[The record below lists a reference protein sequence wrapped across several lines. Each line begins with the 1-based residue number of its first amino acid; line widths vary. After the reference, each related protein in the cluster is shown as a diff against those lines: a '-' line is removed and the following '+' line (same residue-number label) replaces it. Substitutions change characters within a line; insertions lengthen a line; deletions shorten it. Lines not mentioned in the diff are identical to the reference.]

1 MDVFDLQAKITLDSS
16 EFESELARSKSG
28 LEGLITKANLFA
40 NAITEA
46 GKKAADVFSDV
57 AESIIKVGTGFDTAM
72 ANVAAISG
80 ATGDDLDAL
89 RDKAKEMGATTK
101 FSASEA
107 ADAFGYMA
115 MAGWKTEDMLDGID
129 GIMQLAAA
137 SGEDLSTTSDIV
149 TDALTA
155 FGLSAEDSGHFADIL
170 AAASSNAN
178 TNVSMMGETFKYIA
192 PLAGTLG
199 YSAEDVAVAVGLMAN
214 SGIKAGQAGTSLRAA
229 LSSLLNPSEK
239 AAGLMEDLG
248 ISMTDVNGNSLPLA
262 DTFDMLREAFSGLA
276 ESEQASAA
284 ALLFGQEAMSGM
296 LSIINA
302 APADIEKLTEA
313 VANAEGAAANMSEI
327 MQDNVGG
334 AWDEFTSALEG
345 AGIALYETFS
355 DDLQDMI
362 LGAADGVSRLTAAF
376 EEGGASG
383 AIDEFVTMLSE
394 MTGLD
399 LSGVVDVFTG
409 IGEAI
414 TTIGKGFAEGGIGG
428 GFEAIVGQ
436 IESLTGLDL
445 SGIVDVFTGIGEAI
459 SEIKTAFAEGG
470 VSGGLDQI
478 AKSFEDMTGLDISD
492 VTDGIKKFA
501 EVAGELKTAFENDGV
516 SGVVDSLIQSFK
528 NSTGIDLTGL
538 VDGIRSFI
546 ESFKKIDPE
555 TFKKIADA
563 VVLVLQNFNFEGLA
577 DLITAIAD
585 AMGKFFEKCGEAL
598 ENGLPVVAEIIRFMS
613 EDFPN
618 LASGVVGAATG
629 IMMFVAAIKAMEIIK
644 GVPAML
650 SGFKTALSGVFTLVS
665 AHPFALLISALGALV
680 TAFVTAYNTSE
691 EFRDVVN
698 SALNSVKETAQKVVE
713 KISEM
718 ITKVGEFFSG
728 AWTKVKGVAGN
739 VLSFFGVGEDA
750 GADLAAGLESG
761 VSSGI
766 SGREGRIKK
775 SAGEVTEYFNEK
787 FDRHSPSKV
796 FAEMGRDLMRGLE
809 LGIAGEAGNVQR
821 TIDGMRLTAPELRMG
836 RVDYA
841 DSAFGRSTKT
851 TVNGLF
857 AAASQPGGGNGQPA
871 VVNLVVDG
879 RTMAQVLFD
888 PLSGVAKQKGVPV
901 GVW

>member
-16 EFESELARSKSG
+16 DFESELARSKSG
-28 LEGLITKANLFA
+28 LEELVTKANLFA
-40 NAITEA
+40 NAITEL
-46 GKKAADVFSDV
+46 GKKAADVFADV
-57 AESIIKVGTGFDTAM
+57 AESIIKVGSGFDTAM

-89 RDKAKEMGATTK
+89 REKAKEMGATTK

-137 SGEDLSTTSDIV
+137 SGEDLATTSDIV

-155 FGLSAEDSGHFADIL
+155 FGLSAEDAGHFADIL

-229 LSSLLNPSEK
+229 LSSMLNPSEK

-262 DTFDMLREAFSGLA
+262 DTFDMLRDAFSGLA

-284 ALLFGQEAMSGM
+284 AVLFGQEAMSGM

-313 VANAEGAAANMSEI
+313 VANAEGAAANMSAV

-345 AGIALYETFS
+345 AQIALYETFS
-355 DDLQDMI
+355 DDLQDKI
-362 LGAADGVSRLTAAF
+362 LGAADGVSRLTSAF

-383 AIDEFVTMLSE
+383 AMNEAVTMLSE

-399 LSGVVDVFTG
+399 LSGVTESFSG
-409 IGEAI
+409 IGEAFSEI
-414 TTIGKGFAEGGIGG
+414 KTAFAEGGIGG

-445 SGIVDVFTGIGEAI
+445 SGVVDTFSGIGESLA
-459 SEIKTAFAEGG
+459 EVGTAFAEGG
-470 VSGGLDQI
+470 VEGG
-478 AKSFEDMTGLDISD
+478 F
-492 VTDGIKKFA
+492 
-501 EVAGELKTAFENDGV
+501 TA
-516 SGVVDSLIQSFK
+516 VVGAFK
-528 NSTGIDLTGL
+528 DLTGIDLSGIVEGVKRFVDAFTGTDSAVFESVGEAISALLAAFDSEDLAAVISAVAYGIGEFL
-538 VDGIRSFI
+538 VTVGEVSSDA
-546 ESFKKIDPE
+546 
-555 TFKKIADA
+555 IAFLA
-563 VVLVLQNFNFEGLA
+563 QVIAELARNFEQ
-577 DLITAIAD
+577 
-585 AMGKFFEKCGEAL
+585 M
-598 ENGLPVVAEIIRFMS
+598 LP
-613 EDFPN
+613 
-618 LASGVVGAATG
+618 GVVG
-629 IMMFVAAIKAMEIIK
+629 VAAAIGSFIVVVKGMSIISSI
-644 GVPAML
+644 PTLLAAA
-650 SGFKTALSGVFTLVS
+650 STAIHGFSAVFGALNAVM
-665 AHPFALLISALGALV
+665 AANPFALVVGLLAGLA
-680 TAFVTAYNTSE
+680 TAFATAMATSE
-691 EFRDVVN
+691 EFREAVVG
-698 SALNSVKETAQKVVE
+698 AIEAVADAAQKAWDAV
-713 KISEM
+713 
-718 ITKVGEFFSG
+718 SG
-728 AWTKVKGVAGN
+728 
-739 VLSFFGVGEDA
+739 FFGGIWGKITGFLGFGEEA
-750 GADLAAGLESG
+750 GDDLAAGLEAG
-761 VSSGI
+761 ISSGI
-766 SGREGRIKK
+766 SGREGRVKK
-775 SAGEVTEYFNEK
+775 SAGEITKYFNDTY
-787 FDRHSPSKV
+787 DRHSPSKV
-796 FAEMGRDLMRGLE
+796 FAEMGHDLMRGLE
-809 LGIAGEAGNVQR
+809 LGITGEAGNVQR

-857 AAASQPGGGNGQPA
+857 AAASQPGGESGRQT
-871 VVNLVVDG
+871 VINLVVDG
-879 RTMAQVLFD
+879 RTLATVLFD
-888 PLSGVAKQKGVPV
+888 PLNNVIKQKGVTL
-901 GVW
+901 GA

>member
-16 EFESELARSKSG
+16 GYERDLD
-28 LEGLITKANLFA
+28 
-40 NAITEA
+40 
-46 GKKAADVFSDV
+46 KAAGHISSFA
-57 AESIIKVGTGFDTAM
+57 AEAEGFFK
-72 ANVAAISG
+72 NIGAAISAAFAVDKVKDFVSG
-80 ATGDDLDAL
+80 AVSEFARFEQLVGGVDTLFGDSSGKLQENADAAFRTAGMSANEYMDTATSFAASLIQALGGDTAAAVGMVDMAVVDMADNANKMGTDIGSIQHAYQGFAKQNYTMLDNLKLGYGGTKSEMARLINDTGILGDTIVEVSTMTKQGNFDQVVSFDVVVDAIH
-89 RDKAKEMGATTK
+89 AVQEEMGITGTT
-101 FSASEA
+101 AAEA
-107 ADAFGYMA
+107 AGTIEGSVTSMKAAWSNWLVGLGDPDADL
-115 MAGWKTEDMLDGID
+115 AGLTDTLVSSFETAASNVIPVVGRIGESLTQVFTQITGID
-129 GIMQLAAA
+129 L
-137 SGEDLSTTSDIV
+137 TPVTSV
-149 TDALTA
+149 FETLKT
-155 FGLSAEDSGHFADIL
+155 SFADI
-170 AAASSNAN
+170 
-178 TNVSMMGETFKYIA
+178 G
-192 PLAGTLG
+192 
-199 YSAEDVAVAVGLMAN
+199 SA
-214 SGIKAGQAGTSLRAA
+214 
-229 LSSLLNPSEK
+229 
-239 AAGLMEDLG
+239 
-248 ISMTDVNGNSLPLA
+248 
-262 DTFDMLREAFSGLA
+262 
-276 ESEQASAA
+276 
-284 ALLFGQEAMSGM
+284 
-296 LSIINA
+296 
-302 APADIEKLTEA
+302 
-313 VANAEGAAANMSEI
+313 
-327 MQDNVGG
+327 
-334 AWDEFTSALEG
+334 
-345 AGIALYETFS
+345 
-355 DDLQDMI
+355 
-362 LGAADGVSRLTAAF
+362 
-376 EEGGASG
+376 
-383 AIDEFVTMLSE
+383 
-394 MTGLD
+394 
-399 LSGVVDVFTG
+399 
-409 IGEAI
+409 
-414 TTIGKGFAEGGIGG
+414 FAEGGIGG
-428 GFEAIVGQ
+428 GFAEIARVFTD
-436 IESLTGLDL
+436 LTGIDL
-445 SGIVDVFTGIGEAI
+445 SGVTDTFTEISTAF
-459 SEIKTAFAEGG
+459 SEIQTAFSEGG

-528 NSTGIDLTGL
+528 DSTGIDLTGL
-538 VDGIRSFI
+538 VDGIKSFI
-546 ESFKKIDPE
+546 ESFKEIDPE

-598 ENGLPVVAEIIRFMS
+598 ENGLPVVADIIRFMS

-713 KISEM
+713 KISEV

-750 GADLAAGLESG
+750 GDDLAAGLESG

-796 FAEMGRDLMRGLE
+796 FAEIGRDLMRGLE

-821 TIDGMRLTAPELRMG
+821 TIDGLRFEAPVIQTG
-836 RVDYA
+836 RVDVA
-841 DSAFGRSTKT
+841 QSTMGKMSSAAINNAISLAGGS
-851 TVNGLF
+851 
-857 AAASQPGGGNGQPA
+857 GGGQLVN
-871 VVNLVVDG
+871 VNLNVDG
-879 RTMAQVLFD
+879 RTLATVLFD
-888 PLSGVAKQKGVPV
+888 PLNNVIKQKGVTL
-901 GVW
+901 GA